1 MSQKQDDPT
10 SKEQESHPW
19 DSSFADDRDDQG
31 NLSRTKMRRQNHS
44 NTMVTVILIAIIVV
58 IAAASLV
65 YGLARQSAVNRP
77 QNTEKVAASSSSSSS
92 HSAKASS
99 IHKRRQLRRRLRL
112 RLAAINQQR
121 PQQLL
126 VRQLR
131 LAVLRLRPARRV
143 LVMSPAAL
151 ARQQRQGLNTQR

>member
-1 MSQKQDDPT
+1 MMSQKQDDPT

-65 YGLARQSAVNRP
+65 LRVSTAKCRESASKYR
-77 QNTEKVAASSSSSSS
+77 K
-92 HSAKASS
+92 
-99 IHKRRQLRRRLRL
+99 
-112 RLAAINQQR
+112 
-121 PQQLL
+121 
-126 VRQLR
+126 
-131 LAVLRLRPARRV
+131 
-143 LVMSPAAL
+143 
-151 ARQQRQGLNTQR
+151 GGG